1 MMMMMMMMNAIQ
13 FTPNRNPEN
22 TLEWLA
28 WAAFLDDS
36 KKALDVTLLETK
48 NVTQIADYF
57 LIVTGESRAQ
67 VRAITEDIKEQFK
80 HAGLPHVGDE
90 RDANASWCLLDYGD
104 FVIHVMQPEQREF
117 YNLEGYW
124 NHAEVIETETWHG
137 LAKSLGLN
145 WEIEAA

>member
-1 MMMMMMMMNAIQ
+1 MMMMNAIQ

-28 WAAFLDDS
+28 WSAFLADS

-67 VRAITEDIKEQFK
+67 VRAITEEIKEQFK

>member
-28 WAAFLDDS
+28 WAAFLADS

-67 VRAITEDIKEQFK
+67 VEPSPKKLKNNSNTLAYPMWAMNAMPTP
-80 HAGLPHVGDE
+80 AG
-90 RDANASWCLLDYGD
+90 AC
-104 FVIHVMQPEQREF
+104 
-117 YNLEGYW
+117 
-124 NHAEVIETETWHG
+124 
-137 LAKSLGLN
+137 
-145 WEIEAA
+145 